1 MTAKRFNEP
10 KHTPSLSLAITLTLG
25 IAGLAA
31 TGCKKETAPPPP
43 PPIVQVETVKASEMP
58 LSVEFIGQLDS
69 PQNVEVRA
77 RVEAFVDKMLFIEGS
92 EVKEGDPLFLLDKKP
107 LQEQLDAANGRL
119 AESTAAL
126 KKYQKDVARLEPLAQ
141 KRAIPQQDLDNAL
154 ATVDIGKANVYSAEA
169 NVVSAQIDLGYCD
182 VNAPSSGLIGA
193 KQVSVGSLVG
203 KGDPTLM
210 ATISQLDPIWFYC
223 NVSETDYLR
232 AKSENNRKNKDVK
245 DIPITLL
252 LTTGQEHPEKGQ
264 IVFMDRAV
272 DVKTGTLRMRVAFP
286 NPDKILRPGMFGRI
300 IADLGK
306 LPDSILVTQ
315 RAVTELQGK
324 NFIWVVDAEN
334 KASQRPVTVGK
345 ILDNTIQVTAGLK
358 AGERIIIEGIQKVR
372 EGMTVQPKSGEAIAT
387 AAKQQAAKQVTAAK
401 QQAAN

>member
-1 MTAKRFNEP
+1 M
-10 KHTPSLSLAITLTLG
+10 
-25 IAGLAA
+25 
-31 TGCKKETAPPPP
+31 
-43 PPIVQVETVKASEMP
+43 
-58 LSVEFIGQLDS
+58 
-69 PQNVEVRA
+69 
-77 RVEAFVDKMLFIEGS
+77 
-92 EVKEGDPLFLLDKKP
+92 
-107 LQEQLDAANGRL
+107 
-119 AESTAAL
+119 
-126 KKYQKDVARLEPLAQ
+126 
-141 KRAIPQQDLDNAL
+141 
-154 ATVDIGKANVYSAEA
+154 
-169 NVVSAQIDLGYCD
+169 
-182 VNAPSSGLIGA
+182 
-193 KQVSVGSLVG
+193 
-203 KGDPTLM
+203 
-210 ATISQLDPIWFYC
+210 
-223 NVSETDYLR
+223 
-232 AKSENNRKNKDVK
+232 
-245 DIPITLL
+245 
-252 LTTGQEHPEKGQ
+252 
-264 IVFMDRAV
+264 